1 MLRRKTSTLLMIAV
15 LCGAVLFSKPS
26 LSHGRASDFSSV
38 YTDFSKDCK
47 AALKNVGEGQDM
59 PLKCKGYG
67 GYEVFID
74 YSAMSAHLRIQSASG
89 ETVVSL
95 PAQPLDYYSKR
106 KLEWRL
112 VQGKPFAVIIRVD
125 RYKDEG
131 GSIDVGY
138 YDKQNKTGEYLRV
151 VGLKGSE
158 HIDDSIDARN
168 PNANAEAR
176 ELADRRFTSG
186 K

>member
-1 MLRRKTSTLLMIAV
+1 MSRRKTSIFLMMTL
-15 LCGAVLFSKPS
+15 LCGAALVSRPAS
-26 LSHGRASDFSSV
+26 SRGSASDFSSV
-38 YTDFSKDCK
+38 YTDLSKDCK
-47 AALKNVGEGQDM
+47 AALKHVGEGQDM
-59 PLKCKGYG
+59 PLRCKGYG

-74 YSAMSAHLRIQSASG
+74 YSAMSAHLRIQSAGG
-89 ETVVSL
+89 EEVVSL
-95 PAQPLDYYSKR
+95 PPQPLDYYSKR

-125 RYKDEG
+125 RYRDEG

-138 YDKQNKTGEYLRV
+138 YDRQNKMGEYLRV
-151 VGLKGSE
+151 AGLKGSE
-158 HIDDSIDARN
+158 FINDTIDAGT

-176 ELADRRFTSG
+176 ALADRRYTSG